1 MIRENSVASPSDSA
15 PMEVRKDPLLCAF
28 YDLLKDAGSGGLSL
42 TELRK
47 TAIKNR
53 LVSTDVVI
61 ARKQVEQAVS
71 SSLHFVKVG
80 QQYVLLSILRDQ
92 LEAHKAALE
101 GPDARSA
108 ELTNESR
115 DHLCKVREESP
126 WSGEARGG
134 ENADVAG
141 IGPNGGLQNDLS
153 RGGQQISSNAGS
165 EEDEISIDVLKPG
178 ETMDVQATDDQSA
191 QQFGR
196 SAIDYFSTK
205 PPDSQ
210 RFCQDEGKISCPPRE
225 EGNAGAR
232 MQGEESGGSMLR
244 LFRQRIAIDLN
255 VPPEEEEVS
264 PREETWSQV
273 NQISLRNQ
281 VKLS

>member
-1 MIRENSVASPSDSA
+1 MIRENSMASPSDSA

-28 YDLLKDAGSGGLSL
+28 YDLLTDAGSGGLSL

-53 LVSTDVVI
+53 LVSTDVVL

-80 QQYVLLSILRDQ
+80 QRYVLLCILRDQ

-101 GPDARSA
+101 GPDAQSA
-108 ELTNESR
+108 ELSNESR
-115 DHLCKVREESP
+115 DHLHKDRAGSP

-141 IGPNGGLQNDLS
+141 IGLNGGPHNDLS

-165 EEDEISIDVLKPG
+165 EEDEISIDVLDCNVEPG
-178 ETMDVQATDDQSA
+178 ETMDVQATDAQSA
-191 QQFGR
+191 QQSGR
-196 SAIDYFSTK
+196 SAIDYFCEK

-210 RFCQDEGKISCPPRE
+210 HFFQDEGKMSCPPRE

-232 MQGEESGGSMLR
+232 MQGEETGGSMLR
-244 LFRQRIAIDLN
+244 LFGQRIAIDLN
-255 VPPEEEEVS
+255 APPEEEEVS

-273 NQISLRNQ
+273 
-281 VKLS
+281 K